1 MTINES
7 EPMGMF
13 LYALKSPVSKQRY
26 QKRLENFFDFLEL
39 QGSTED
45 KAKTL
50 ILQINEHGLT
60 WLTAKTMNYLN
71 YHKERAERGE
81 ISDATVRNYY
91 KPLKLFLEM
100 NDVILQWKKIT
111 RGLPR
116 GRRYA
121 SDRAPTIDEIQK
133 LVEYPDRRIRAIVFT
148 MCSSGI
154 RLGAWDY
161 LKWKDITP
169 ISQNDKIIAAKI
181 VVYSGDSEQYFS
193 FISPEA
199 YSELKKWIDFRSE
212 SGETIT
218 GDSWL
223 MRDLWNIEKFARGMV
238 TASKKLK
245 ASGVKRL
252 IERAL
257 KAQGIRKTLPAG
269 QKRYEFQADHGFRK
283 FFKTHTEQ
291 VMKPINVEV
300 LMGHSTGISDSYY
313 RPNENELLKDYL
325 GAIPEITISK
335 ENRMTT
341 DAEKLRVN
349 SSGIEENKNEIAQLK
364 EEIRK
369 IKLKNEIS
377 ALMKESM
384 IEWAEKHPD
393 KITPLQVAKTDC
405 VKLRNL
411 DEIVEHY
418 LIAHDGDISG
428 LRERFAN
435 ARIHIKEN

>member
-1 MTINES
+1 MTISES

-45 KAKTL
+45 QAKTL
-50 ILQINEHGLT
+50 ILQIKEHGLT

-100 NDVILQWKKIT
+100 NDVTLQWKKIT

-169 ISQNDKIIAAKI
+169 IQQNDKIIAAKI

-218 GDSWL
+218 DDSWL

-257 KAQGIRKTLPAG
+257 KAQGIRKTLPTG

-313 RPNENELLKDYL
+313 RPNENELLVDYL
-325 GAIPEITISK
+325 KAIPEVTISS
-335 ENRMTT
+335 EHRQ
-341 DAEKLRVN
+341 
-349 SSGIEENKNEIAQLK
+349 QLK
-364 EEIRK
+364 IRNQDEIISELERNQAQMTHLKEGVNILGALLAEQRVKNNIRNELENPTHHHTEEQIHS
-369 IKLKNEIS
+369 LKEFCKS
-377 ALMKESM
+377 SSVFEDWQSL
-384 IEWAEKHPD
+384 IEWSKKGSKVFSKD
-393 KITPLQVAKTDC
+393 
-405 VKLRNL
+405 
-411 DEIVEHY
+411 
-418 LIAHDGDISG
+418 
-428 LRERFAN
+428 
-435 ARIHIKEN
+435 